1 MFGLFRKAPS
11 LSTYNAGLSRDV
23 LIQSGRLLFVDDEDV
38 PLIEQLKHAGLAVDH
53 DRKGNEFEVQ
63 VINQTYDVVIL
74 DHSGVGSTYGVDQG
88 LDLLRFLR
96 RVSPRS
102 RIIAYTS
109 KALKSGESDFFRLAD
124 AVLTKDAGM
133 RESLEV
139 VEEQLLKA
147 FEKQHLFDALMAK
160 VSVTSSGER
169 ARLQKVLEKSLYKN
183 DQTKIKDALKRIAG
197 AAAEKGVDVVI
208 SRLFIS

>member
-1 MFGLFRKAPS
+1 MFNWFRGAPA
-11 LSTYNAGLSRDV
+11 LGTYNVGLSRDV

-38 PLIEQLKHAGLAVDH
+38 PLIEQLQHAGLAVDH
-53 DRKGNEFEVQ
+53 DRSGSEFEGQ
-63 VINQTYDVVIL
+63 VISQTYDVVIL
-74 DHSGVGSTYGVDQG
+74 DHSGVGSSYGADQG

-96 RVSPRS
+96 RVTPRS

-147 FEKQHLFDALMAK
+147 FEKQHLFDALMTK
-160 VSVTSSGER
+160 ISISSATER
-169 ARLQKVLEKSLYKN
+169 AKLQKVLEQSLQKN
-183 DQTKIKDALKRIAG
+183 DQTKIKDALRRAAG
-197 AAAEKGVDVVI
+197 AAAEKGVDIVI
-208 SRLFIS
+208 GRLFLS